1 MDVDPVIRRIER
13 TALVS
18 CAAATAAAFAHRPDL
33 PSLAAGILGG
43 GILVFVS
50 LFAIR
55 GSIDAV
61 LRAAGLPAAPG
72 APDTANAGAQPR
84 AGAGTAVKVAGR
96 FGLLALAAYVMIAR
110 LRLHPVGLLIGAS
123 SLVAGATLEAARGL
137 RRS

>member
-1 MDVDPVIRRIER
+1 MEVDPVIRRIER
-13 TALVS
+13 TALIA
-18 CAAATAAAFAHRPDL
+18 CAAATAAAFALRPDL

-61 LRAAGLPAAPG
+61 LRAAGLPAGPA
-72 APDTANAGAQPR
+72 APDASAGAQPR